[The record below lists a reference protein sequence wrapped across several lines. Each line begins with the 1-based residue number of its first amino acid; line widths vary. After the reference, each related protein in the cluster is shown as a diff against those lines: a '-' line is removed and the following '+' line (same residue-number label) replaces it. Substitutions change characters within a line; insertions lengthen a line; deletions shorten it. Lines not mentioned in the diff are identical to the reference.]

1 MFILETIKK
10 GLWLTFGYGPY
21 KCIAQK
27 FAMNEMKLVIA
38 KILLHFQLEVDEDK
52 RSFKRSIRI
61 SVTPSPAVM
70 VRVKKLSTCNGH

>member
-10 GLWLTFGYGPY
+10 GLWLAFGYGPY

-52 RSFKRSIRI
+52 RSFKRSSRI